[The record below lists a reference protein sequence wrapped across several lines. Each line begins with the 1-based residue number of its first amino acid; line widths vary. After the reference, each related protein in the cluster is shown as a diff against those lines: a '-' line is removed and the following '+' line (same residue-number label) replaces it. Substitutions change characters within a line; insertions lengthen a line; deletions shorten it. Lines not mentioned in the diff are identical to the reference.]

1 MRCSAPAE
9 GVRKKYSVKSS
20 KSGVPALSR
29 CGVISFLEDG
39 LIHSFSSSIQHQ
51 LPTRPSD

>member
-39 LIHSFSSSIQHQ
+39 LIHSF
-51 LPTRPSD
+51 